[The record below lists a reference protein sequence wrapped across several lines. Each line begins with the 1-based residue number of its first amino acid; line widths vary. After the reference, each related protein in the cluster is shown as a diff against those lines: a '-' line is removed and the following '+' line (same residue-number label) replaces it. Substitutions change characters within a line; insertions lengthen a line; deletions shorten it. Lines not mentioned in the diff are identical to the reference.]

1 VVCVAV
7 DSLHHRAAPVG
18 VALAVTTL
26 AGVIADVVCM
36 AQVLTL
42 GGADV
47 LLLIFPLSG
56 IGLAIPA
63 LVITPMADRY
73 PRLRMLRIVGLGT
86 ALAYVLVL
94 ALLPVAPMVAVSFG
108 WIVAALQTYMY
119 PMLLWSLAA
128 DLFNVTESR
137 HVNGW
142 IASWGYAGR
151 LLALVIVALAPVLL
165 VRGGL
170 PLTSL
175 LVLAPVL
182 TAASAFWLTHRLRDA
197 GASQGI
203 TETAGVRQAVRSG
216 WEFVCTVRMWRW
228 MVTGATISFVAA
240 TAISLGVSAASAAIL
255 GDNPASIQVLLAG
268 TQLIATVTSLIVQR
282 WWSKP
287 LIAHIGIR
295 GGLMVQPIA
304 IVLAGVAL
312 ALSCYWQ
319 SIALLAFAVL
329 AWRVPEWTLDQ
340 TAKSAALGYVPDQ
353 RRARVSLIL
362 VLFSNALAWVLCAVV
377 AAPGLLIGPLWLVGA
392 LPALVGL
399 AALIWWVRLYRGWDR
414 SLLDWQLK
422 RRKRAASLDF

>member
-1 VVCVAV
+1 MTA
-7 DSLHHRAAPVG
+7 DSLHQRAAPIA

-42 GGADV
+42 GGAAV

-63 LVITPMADRY
+63 VVITPMVDRY

-86 ALAYVLVL
+86 AVAYILVL
-94 ALLPVAPMVAVSFG
+94 ALLPIAPMLAVSLG

-119 PMLLWSLAA
+119 PMLLWSLAG

-142 IASWGYAGR
+142 ISSWGYVGR
-151 LLALVIVALAPVLL
+151 LLALAIVALAPVLL
-165 VRGGL
+165 GALGL
-170 PLTSL
+170 PLTAV
-175 LVLAPVL
+175 LVLAPLL
-182 TAASAFWLTHRLRDA
+182 TAGSALWLTHRLRDA
-197 GASQGI
+197 GASQG
-203 TETAGVRQAVRSG
+203 TREPVGVKRALRSG
-216 WEFVCTVRMWRW
+216 WEFVTEVRMWRW

-240 TAISLGVSAASAAIL
+240 TAVSLGVSAASAAIL
-255 GDNPASIQVLLAG
+255 GDNPAGLQMLLAG
-268 TQLIATVTSLIVQR
+268 TQLIATVTSLVVQR
-282 WWSKP
+282 WLSKP
-287 LIAHIGIR
+287 LIARIGIR
-295 GGLMVQPIA
+295 GGLMVQPVA
-304 IVLAGVAL
+304 IVIAGLAL
-312 ALSCYWQ
+312 ALSCYWH

-340 TAKSAALGYVPDQ
+340 TSKSAALGYVPDQ

-377 AAPGLLIGPLWLVGA
+377 AAPGVLLGPLWLVGA

-399 AALIWWVRLYRGWDR
+399 VALLWWTRLYRGWDR
-414 SLLDWQLK
+414 TLLDWQLK
-422 RRKRAASLDF
+422 RRKRATSLDF

>member
-1 VVCVAV
+1 MTA
-7 DSLHHRAAPVG
+7 DSLHQRAAPIA

-42 GGADV
+42 GGAAV

-63 LVITPMADRY
+63 VVITPMVDRY
-73 PRLRMLRIVGLGT
+73 PRLRMLRLVGLGT
-86 ALAYVLVL
+86 AVAYILVL
-94 ALLPVAPMVAVSFG
+94 ALLPIAPMLAVSLG

-119 PMLLWSLAA
+119 PMLLWSLAG

-142 IASWGYAGR
+142 ISSWGYVGR
-151 LLALVIVALAPVLL
+151 LLALAIVALAPVLL
-165 VRGGL
+165 GALGL
-170 PLTSL
+170 PLTAV
-175 LVLAPVL
+175 LVLAPLL
-182 TAASAFWLTHRLRDA
+182 TAGSALWLTHRLRDA
-197 GASQGI
+197 GASQG
-203 TETAGVRQAVRSG
+203 TREPVGVKQALRSG
-216 WEFVCTVRMWRW
+216 LEFVTEVRMWRW

-240 TAISLGVSAASAAIL
+240 TAVSLGVSAASAAIL
-255 GDNPASIQVLLAG
+255 GDNPAGLQMLLAG
-268 TQLIATVTSLIVQR
+268 TQLIATVTSLVVQR
-282 WWSKP
+282 WLSKP
-287 LIAHIGIR
+287 LIARIGIR
-295 GGLMVQPIA
+295 GGLMVQPVA
-304 IVLAGVAL
+304 IVIAGLTL
-312 ALSCYWQ
+312 ALSCYWH

-340 TAKSAALGYVPDQ
+340 TSKSAALGYVPDQ

-377 AAPGLLIGPLWLVGA
+377 AAPGVLLGPLWLVGA

-399 AALIWWVRLYRGWDR
+399 VALLWWTRLYRGWDR
-414 SLLDWQLK
+414 TLLDRQLK
-422 RRKRAASLDF
+422 RRKRATSLDF

>member
-1 VVCVAV
+1 MTA
-7 DSLHHRAAPVG
+7 DSLHQRAAPIA

-42 GGADV
+42 GGAAV

-63 LVITPMADRY
+63 VVITPMVDRY
-73 PRLRMLRIVGLGT
+73 PRLRMLRLVGLGT
-86 ALAYVLVL
+86 AVAYILVL
-94 ALLPVAPMVAVSFG
+94 ALLPIAPMLAVSLG

-119 PMLLWSLAA
+119 PMLLWSLAG

-142 IASWGYAGR
+142 ISSWGYAGR
-151 LLALVIVALAPVLL
+151 LLALAIVALAPVLL
-165 VRGGL
+165 GALGL
-170 PLTSL
+170 PLTAV
-175 LVLAPVL
+175 LVLAPLL
-182 TAASAFWLTHRLRDA
+182 TAGSALWLTHRLRDA
-197 GASQGI
+197 GASQG
-203 TETAGVRQAVRSG
+203 TREPVGVKQALRSG
-216 WEFVCTVRMWRW
+216 WEFVTEVRMWRW

-240 TAISLGVSAASAAIL
+240 TAVSLGVSAASAAIL
-255 GDNPASIQVLLAG
+255 GDNPAGLQMLLAG
-268 TQLIATVTSLIVQR
+268 TQLIATVTSLVVQR
-282 WWSKP
+282 WLSKP
-287 LIAHIGIR
+287 LIARIGIR
-295 GGLMVQPIA
+295 GGLMVQPVA
-304 IVLAGVAL
+304 IVIAGLAL
-312 ALSCYWQ
+312 ALSCYWH

-340 TAKSAALGYVPDQ
+340 TSKSAALGYVPDQ

-377 AAPGLLIGPLWLVGA
+377 AAPGVLLGPLWLVGA

-399 AALIWWVRLYRGWDR
+399 VALLWWTRLYRGWDR
-414 SLLDWQLK
+414 TLLDWQLK
-422 RRKRAASLDF
+422 RRKRATSLDF

>member
-1 VVCVAV
+1 MTA
-7 DSLHHRAAPVG
+7 DSLHQRAAPIA

-42 GGADV
+42 GGAAV

-63 LVITPMADRY
+63 VVITPMVDRY
-73 PRLRMLRIVGLGT
+73 PRLRMLRLVGLGT
-86 ALAYVLVL
+86 AVAYILVL
-94 ALLPVAPMVAVSFG
+94 ALLPIAPMLAVSLG

-119 PMLLWSLAA
+119 PMLLWSLAG

-142 IASWGYAGR
+142 ISSWGYAGR
-151 LLALVIVALAPVLL
+151 LLALAIVTLAPVLL
-165 VRGGL
+165 GALGL
-170 PLTSL
+170 PLTVV
-175 LVLAPVL
+175 LVLAPLL
-182 TAASAFWLTHRLRDA
+182 TAGSALWLTHRLRDA
-197 GASQGI
+197 GASQG
-203 TETAGVRQAVRSG
+203 TREPVGVKRALRSG
-216 WEFVCTVRMWRW
+216 WEFVTEVRMWRW

-240 TAISLGVSAASAAIL
+240 TAVSLGVSAASAAIL
-255 GDNPASIQVLLAG
+255 GDNPAGLQMLLAG
-268 TQLIATVTSLIVQR
+268 TQLIATVTSLVVQR
-282 WWSKP
+282 WLSKP
-287 LIAHIGIR
+287 LIARIGIR
-295 GGLMVQPIA
+295 GGLMVQPVA
-304 IVLAGVAL
+304 IVIAGLTL
-312 ALSCYWQ
+312 ALSCYWH

-340 TAKSAALGYVPDQ
+340 TSKSAALGYVPDQ

-377 AAPGLLIGPLWLVGA
+377 AAPGVLLGPLWLVGA

-399 AALIWWVRLYRGWDR
+399 VALLWWTRLYRGWDR
-414 SLLDWQLK
+414 TLLDRQLK
-422 RRKRAASLDF
+422 RRKRATSLDF

>member
-1 VVCVAV
+1 MTA
-7 DSLHHRAAPVG
+7 DSLHQRAAPIA

-42 GGADV
+42 GGAAV

-63 LVITPMADRY
+63 VVITPMVDRY
-73 PRLRMLRIVGLGT
+73 PRLRMLRLVGLGT
-86 ALAYVLVL
+86 AVAYILVL
-94 ALLPVAPMVAVSFG
+94 ALLPIAPMLAVSLG

-119 PMLLWSLAA
+119 PMLLWSLAG

-142 IASWGYAGR
+142 ISSWGYAGR
-151 LLALVIVALAPVLL
+151 LLALAIVTLAPVLL
-165 VRGGL
+165 GALGL
-170 PLTSL
+170 PLTVV
-175 LVLAPVL
+175 LVLAPLL
-182 TAASAFWLTHRLRDA
+182 TAGSALWLTHRLRDA
-197 GASQGI
+197 GASQG
-203 TETAGVRQAVRSG
+203 TREPVGVKRALRSG
-216 WEFVCTVRMWRW
+216 WEFVTEVRMWRW

-240 TAISLGVSAASAAIL
+240 TAVSLGVSAASAAIL
-255 GDNPASIQVLLAG
+255 GDNPAGLQMLLAG
-268 TQLIATVTSLIVQR
+268 TQLIATVTSLVVQR
-282 WWSKP
+282 WLSKP
-287 LIAHIGIR
+287 LIARIGIR
-295 GGLMVQPIA
+295 GGLMVQPVA
-304 IVLAGVAL
+304 IVIAGLTL
-312 ALSCYWQ
+312 ALSCYWH

-340 TAKSAALGYVPDQ
+340 TSKSAALGYVPDQ

-377 AAPGLLIGPLWLVGA
+377 AAPGVLLGPLWLVGA

-399 AALIWWVRLYRGWDR
+399 VALLWWTRLYRGWDR
-414 SLLDWQLK
+414 TLLDWQLK
-422 RRKRAASLDF
+422 RRKRATSLDF

>member
-1 VVCVAV
+1 MTA
-7 DSLHHRAAPVG
+7 DSLHQRAAPIA

-42 GGADV
+42 GGAAV

-63 LVITPMADRY
+63 VVITPMVDRY

-86 ALAYVLVL
+86 AVAYILVL
-94 ALLPVAPMVAVSFG
+94 ALLPIAPMLAVSLG

-119 PMLLWSLAA
+119 PMLLWSLAG

-142 IASWGYAGR
+142 ISSWGYAGR
-151 LLALVIVALAPVLL
+151 LLALAIVTLAPVLL
-165 VRGGL
+165 GALGL
-170 PLTSL
+170 PLTVV
-175 LVLAPVL
+175 LVLAPLL
-182 TAASAFWLTHRLRDA
+182 TAGSALWLTHRLRDA
-197 GASQGI
+197 GASQG
-203 TETAGVRQAVRSG
+203 TREPVGVKRALRSG
-216 WEFVCTVRMWRW
+216 WEFVTEVRMWRW

-240 TAISLGVSAASAAIL
+240 TAVSLGVSAASAAIL
-255 GDNPASIQVLLAG
+255 GDNPAGLQMLLAG
-268 TQLIATVTSLIVQR
+268 TQLIATVTSLVVQR
-282 WWSKP
+282 WLSKP
-287 LIAHIGIR
+287 LIARIGIR
-295 GGLMVQPIA
+295 GGLMVQPVA
-304 IVLAGVAL
+304 IVIAGLTL
-312 ALSCYWQ
+312 ALSCYWH

-340 TAKSAALGYVPDQ
+340 TSKSAALGYVPDQ

-377 AAPGLLIGPLWLVGA
+377 AAPGVLLGPLWLVGA

-399 AALIWWVRLYRGWDR
+399 VALLWWTRLYRGWDR
-414 SLLDWQLK
+414 TLLDRQLK
-422 RRKRAASLDF
+422 RRKRATSLDF

>member
-1 VVCVAV
+1 MTA
-7 DSLHHRAAPVG
+7 DSLHQRAAPIA
-18 VALAVTTL
+18 VALAISTL

-42 GGADV
+42 GGAAV

-63 LVITPMADRY
+63 VVITPMVDRY

-86 ALAYVLVL
+86 AVAYILVL
-94 ALLPVAPMVAVSFG
+94 ALLPIAPMLAVSLG

-119 PMLLWSLAA
+119 PMLLWSLAG

-142 IASWGYAGR
+142 ISSWGYAGR
-151 LLALVIVALAPVLL
+151 LLALAIVTLAPVLL
-165 VRGGL
+165 GALGL
-170 PLTSL
+170 PLTVV
-175 LVLAPVL
+175 LVLAPLL
-182 TAASAFWLTHRLRDA
+182 TAGSALWLTHRLRDA
-197 GASQGI
+197 GASQG
-203 TETAGVRQAVRSG
+203 TREPVGVKRALRSG
-216 WEFVCTVRMWRW
+216 WEFVTEVRMWRW

-240 TAISLGVSAASAAIL
+240 TAVSLGVSAASAAIL
-255 GDNPASIQVLLAG
+255 GDNPAGLQMLLAG
-268 TQLIATVTSLIVQR
+268 TQLIATVTSLVVQR
-282 WWSKP
+282 WLSKP
-287 LIAHIGIR
+287 LIARIGIR
-295 GGLMVQPIA
+295 GGLMVQPVA
-304 IVLAGVAL
+304 IVIAGLAL
-312 ALSCYWQ
+312 ALSCYWH

-340 TAKSAALGYVPDQ
+340 TSKSAALGYVPDQ

-377 AAPGLLIGPLWLVGA
+377 AAPGVLLGPLWLVGA

-399 AALIWWVRLYRGWDR
+399 VALLWWTRLYRGWDR
-414 SLLDWQLK
+414 TLLDRQLK
-422 RRKRAASLDF
+422 RRKRATSLDF

>member
-1 VVCVAV
+1 MTA
-7 DSLHHRAAPVG
+7 DSLHQRAAPIA

-42 GGADV
+42 GGAAV

-63 LVITPMADRY
+63 VVITPMVDRY

-86 ALAYVLVL
+86 AVAYILVL
-94 ALLPVAPMVAVSFG
+94 ALLPIAPMLAVSLG

-119 PMLLWSLAA
+119 PMLLWSLAG

-142 IASWGYAGR
+142 ISSWGYAGR
-151 LLALVIVALAPVLL
+151 LLALAIVALAPVLL
-165 VRGGL
+165 GALGL
-170 PLTSL
+170 PLTAV
-175 LVLAPVL
+175 LVLAPLL
-182 TAASAFWLTHRLRDA
+182 TAGSALWLTHRLRDA
-197 GASQGI
+197 GASQG
-203 TETAGVRQAVRSG
+203 TREPVGVKQALRSG
-216 WEFVCTVRMWRW
+216 WEFVTEVRMWRW

-240 TAISLGVSAASAAIL
+240 TAVSLGVSAASAAIL
-255 GDNPASIQVLLAG
+255 GDNPAGLQMLLAG
-268 TQLIATVTSLIVQR
+268 TQLIATVTSLVVQR
-282 WWSKP
+282 WLSKP
-287 LIAHIGIR
+287 LIARIGIR
-295 GGLMVQPIA
+295 GGLMVQPVA
-304 IVLAGVAL
+304 IVIAGLAL
-312 ALSCYWQ
+312 ALSCYWH

-340 TAKSAALGYVPDQ
+340 TSKSAALGYVPDQ

-377 AAPGLLIGPLWLVGA
+377 AAPGVLLGPLWLVGA

-399 AALIWWVRLYRGWDR
+399 VALLWWTRLYRGWDR
-414 SLLDWQLK
+414 TLLDWQLK
-422 RRKRAASLDF
+422 RRKRATSLDF

>member
-1 VVCVAV
+1 MTA
-7 DSLHHRAAPVG
+7 DSLHQRAAPIA

-42 GGADV
+42 GGAAV

-63 LVITPMADRY
+63 VVITPMVDRY
-73 PRLRMLRIVGLGT
+73 PRLRMLRLVGLGT
-86 ALAYVLVL
+86 AVAYILVL
-94 ALLPVAPMVAVSFG
+94 ALLPIAPMLAVSLG

-119 PMLLWSLAA
+119 PMLLWSLAG

-142 IASWGYAGR
+142 ISSWGYAGR
-151 LLALVIVALAPVLL
+151 LLALAIVTLAPVLL
-165 VRGGL
+165 GALGL
-170 PLTSL
+170 PLTVV
-175 LVLAPVL
+175 LVLAPLL
-182 TAASAFWLTHRLRDA
+182 TAGSALWLTHRLRDA
-197 GASQGI
+197 GASQGPR
-203 TETAGVRQAVRSG
+203 EPVGVKRALRSG
-216 WEFVCTVRMWRW
+216 WEFVTEVRMWRW

-240 TAISLGVSAASAAIL
+240 TAVSLGVSAASAAIL
-255 GDNPASIQVLLAG
+255 GDNPAGLQMLLAG
-268 TQLIATVTSLIVQR
+268 TQLIATVTSLVVQR
-282 WWSKP
+282 WLSKP
-287 LIAHIGIR
+287 LIARIGIR
-295 GGLMVQPIA
+295 GGLMVQPVA
-304 IVLAGVAL
+304 IVIAGLTL
-312 ALSCYWQ
+312 ALSCYWH

-340 TAKSAALGYVPDQ
+340 TSKSAALGYVPDQ

-377 AAPGLLIGPLWLVGA
+377 AAPGVLLGPLWLVGA

-399 AALIWWVRLYRGWDR
+399 VALLWWTRLYRGWDR
-414 SLLDWQLK
+414 TLLDRQLK
-422 RRKRAASLDF
+422 RRKRATSLDF

>member
-1 VVCVAV
+1 MTA
-7 DSLHHRAAPVG
+7 DSLHQRAAPIA

-42 GGADV
+42 GGAAV

-63 LVITPMADRY
+63 VVITPMVDRY
-73 PRLRMLRIVGLGT
+73 PRLRMLRLVGLGT
-86 ALAYVLVL
+86 AVAYILVL
-94 ALLPVAPMVAVSFG
+94 ALLPIAPMLAVSLG

-119 PMLLWSLAA
+119 PMLLWSLAG

-142 IASWGYAGR
+142 ISSWGYAGR
-151 LLALVIVALAPVLL
+151 LLALAIVTLAPVLL
-165 VRGGL
+165 GALGL
-170 PLTSL
+170 PLTVV
-175 LVLAPVL
+175 LVLAPLL
-182 TAASAFWLTHRLRDA
+182 TAGSALWLTHRLRDA
-197 GASQGI
+197 GASQG
-203 TETAGVRQAVRSG
+203 TREPVGVKRALRSG
-216 WEFVCTVRMWRW
+216 WEFVTEVRMWRW

-240 TAISLGVSAASAAIL
+240 TAVSLGVSAASAAIL
-255 GDNPASIQVLLAG
+255 GDNPAGLQMLLAG
-268 TQLIATVTSLIVQR
+268 TQLIATVTSLVVQR
-282 WWSKP
+282 WLSKP
-287 LIAHIGIR
+287 LIARIGIR
-295 GGLMVQPIA
+295 GGLMVQPVA
-304 IVLAGVAL
+304 IVIAGLAL
-312 ALSCYWQ
+312 ALSCYWH

-340 TAKSAALGYVPDQ
+340 TSKSAALGYVPDQ

-377 AAPGLLIGPLWLVGA
+377 AAPGVLLGPLWLVGA

-399 AALIWWVRLYRGWDR
+399 VALLWWTRLYRGWDR
-414 SLLDWQLK
+414 TLLDRQLK
-422 RRKRAASLDF
+422 RRKRATSLDF

>member
-1 VVCVAV
+1 MTA
-7 DSLHHRAAPVG
+7 DSLHQRAAPIA

-42 GGADV
+42 GGAAV

-63 LVITPMADRY
+63 VVITPMVDRY
-73 PRLRMLRIVGLGT
+73 PRLRMLRLVGLGT
-86 ALAYVLVL
+86 AVAYILVL
-94 ALLPVAPMVAVSFG
+94 ALLPIAPMLAVSLG

-119 PMLLWSLAA
+119 PMLLWSLAG

-142 IASWGYAGR
+142 ISSWGYAGR
-151 LLALVIVALAPVLL
+151 LLALAIVALAPVLL
-165 VRGGL
+165 GALGL
-170 PLTSL
+170 PLTAV
-175 LVLAPVL
+175 LVLAPLL
-182 TAASAFWLTHRLRDA
+182 TAGSALWLTHRLRDA
-197 GASQGI
+197 GASQG
-203 TETAGVRQAVRSG
+203 TREPVGVKQALRSG
-216 WEFVCTVRMWRW
+216 WEFVTEVRMWRW

-240 TAISLGVSAASAAIL
+240 TAVSLGVSAASAAIL
-255 GDNPASIQVLLAG
+255 GDNPAGLQMLLAG
-268 TQLIATVTSLIVQR
+268 TQLIATVTSLVVQR
-282 WWSKP
+282 WLSKP
-287 LIAHIGIR
+287 LIARIGIR
-295 GGLMVQPIA
+295 GGLMVQPVA
-304 IVLAGVAL
+304 IVIAGLTL
-312 ALSCYWQ
+312 ALSCYWH

-340 TAKSAALGYVPDQ
+340 TSKSAALGYVPDQ

-377 AAPGLLIGPLWLVGA
+377 AAPGVLLGPLWLVGA

-399 AALIWWVRLYRGWDR
+399 VALLWWTRLYRGWDR
-414 SLLDWQLK
+414 TLLDRQLK
-422 RRKRAASLDF
+422 RRKRATSLDF

>member
-1 VVCVAV
+1 MTA
-7 DSLHHRAAPVG
+7 DSLHQRAAPIA
-18 VALAVTTL
+18 VALAISTL

-42 GGADV
+42 GGAAV

-63 LVITPMADRY
+63 VVITPMVDRY

-86 ALAYVLVL
+86 AVAYILVL
-94 ALLPVAPMVAVSFG
+94 ALLPIAPMLAVSLG

-119 PMLLWSLAA
+119 PMLLWSLAG

-142 IASWGYAGR
+142 ISSWGYVGR
-151 LLALVIVALAPVLL
+151 LLALAIVALAPVLL
-165 VRGGL
+165 GALGL
-170 PLTSL
+170 PLTAV
-175 LVLAPVL
+175 LVLAPLL
-182 TAASAFWLTHRLRDA
+182 TAGSALWLTHRLRDA
-197 GASQGI
+197 GASQG
-203 TETAGVRQAVRSG
+203 TREPVGVKQALHSG
-216 WEFVCTVRMWRW
+216 WEFVTEVRMWRW

-240 TAISLGVSAASAAIL
+240 TAVSLGVSAASAAIL
-255 GDNPASIQVLLAG
+255 GDNPAGLQMLLAG
-268 TQLIATVTSLIVQR
+268 TQLIATVTSLVVQR
-282 WWSKP
+282 WLSKP
-287 LIAHIGIR
+287 LIARIGIR
-295 GGLMVQPIA
+295 GGLMVQPVA
-304 IVLAGVAL
+304 IVIAGLAL
-312 ALSCYWQ
+312 ALSCYWH

-340 TAKSAALGYVPDQ
+340 TSKSAALGYVPDQ

-377 AAPGLLIGPLWLVGA
+377 AAPGVLLGPLWLVGA

-399 AALIWWVRLYRGWDR
+399 VALLWWTRLYRGWDR
-414 SLLDWQLK
+414 TLLDWQLK
-422 RRKRAASLDF
+422 RRKRATSLDF

>member
-1 VVCVAV
+1 MTA
-7 DSLHHRAAPVG
+7 DSLHQRAAPIA

-42 GGADV
+42 GGAAV

-63 LVITPMADRY
+63 VVITPMVDRY

-86 ALAYVLVL
+86 AVAYILVL
-94 ALLPVAPMVAVSFG
+94 ALLPIAPMLAVSLG

-119 PMLLWSLAA
+119 PMLLWSLAG

-142 IASWGYAGR
+142 ISSWGYAGR
-151 LLALVIVALAPVLL
+151 LLALAIVALAPVLL
-165 VRGGL
+165 GALGL
-170 PLTSL
+170 PLTAV
-175 LVLAPVL
+175 LVLAPLL
-182 TAASAFWLTHRLRDA
+182 TAGSALWLTHRLRDA
-197 GASQGI
+197 GASQG
-203 TETAGVRQAVRSG
+203 TREPVGVKQALRSG
-216 WEFVCTVRMWRW
+216 LEFVTEVRMWRW

-240 TAISLGVSAASAAIL
+240 TAVSLGVSAASAAIL
-255 GDNPASIQVLLAG
+255 GDNPAGLQMLLAG
-268 TQLIATVTSLIVQR
+268 TQLIATVTSLVVQR
-282 WWSKP
+282 WLSKP
-287 LIAHIGIR
+287 LIARIGIR
-295 GGLMVQPIA
+295 GGLMVQPVA
-304 IVLAGVAL
+304 IVIAGLTL
-312 ALSCYWQ
+312 ALSCYWH

-340 TAKSAALGYVPDQ
+340 TSKSAALGYVPDQ

-377 AAPGLLIGPLWLVGA
+377 AAPGVLLGPLWLVGA

-399 AALIWWVRLYRGWDR
+399 VALLWWTRLYRGWDR
-414 SLLDWQLK
+414 TLLDRQLK
-422 RRKRAASLDF
+422 RRKRATSLDF

>member
-1 VVCVAV
+1 MTA
-7 DSLHHRAAPVG
+7 DSLHQRAAPIA

-42 GGADV
+42 GGAAV

-63 LVITPMADRY
+63 VVITPMVDRY
-73 PRLRMLRIVGLGT
+73 PRLRMLRLVGLGT
-86 ALAYVLVL
+86 AVAYILVL
-94 ALLPVAPMVAVSFG
+94 ALLPIAPMLAVSLG

-119 PMLLWSLAA
+119 PMLLWSLAG

-142 IASWGYAGR
+142 ISSWGYAGR
-151 LLALVIVALAPVLL
+151 LLALAIVTLAPVLL
-165 VRGGL
+165 GALGL
-170 PLTSL
+170 PLTAV
-175 LVLAPVL
+175 LVLAPLL
-182 TAASAFWLTHRLRDA
+182 TAGSALWLTHRLRDA
-197 GASQGI
+197 GASQG
-203 TETAGVRQAVRSG
+203 TREPVGVKRALRSG
-216 WEFVCTVRMWRW
+216 WEFVTEVRMWRW

-240 TAISLGVSAASAAIL
+240 TAVSLGVSAASAAIL
-255 GDNPASIQVLLAG
+255 GDNPAGLQMLLAG
-268 TQLIATVTSLIVQR
+268 TQLIATVTSLVVQR
-282 WWSKP
+282 WLSKP
-287 LIAHIGIR
+287 LIARIGIR
-295 GGLMVQPIA
+295 GGLMVQPVA
-304 IVLAGVAL
+304 IVIAGLTL
-312 ALSCYWQ
+312 ALSCYWH

-340 TAKSAALGYVPDQ
+340 TSKSAALGYVPDQ

-377 AAPGLLIGPLWLVGA
+377 AAPGVLLGPLWLVGA

-399 AALIWWVRLYRGWDR
+399 VALLWWTRLYRGWDR
-414 SLLDWQLK
+414 TLLDRQLK
-422 RRKRAASLDF
+422 RRKRATSLDF

>member
-1 VVCVAV
+1 MTA
-7 DSLHHRAAPVG
+7 DSLHQRAAPIA

-42 GGADV
+42 GGAAV

-63 LVITPMADRY
+63 VVITPMVDRY

-86 ALAYVLVL
+86 AVAYILVL
-94 ALLPVAPMVAVSFG
+94 ALLPIAPMLAVSLG

-119 PMLLWSLAA
+119 PMLLWSLAG

-142 IASWGYAGR
+142 ISSWGYVGR
-151 LLALVIVALAPVLL
+151 LLALAIVALAPVLL
-165 VRGGL
+165 GALGL
-170 PLTSL
+170 PLTAV
-175 LVLAPVL
+175 LVLAPLL
-182 TAASAFWLTHRLRDA
+182 TAGSALWLTHRLRDA
-197 GASQGI
+197 GASQG
-203 TETAGVRQAVRSG
+203 TREPVGVKQALRSG
-216 WEFVCTVRMWRW
+216 WEFVTEVRMWRW

-240 TAISLGVSAASAAIL
+240 TAVSLGVSAASAAIL
-255 GDNPASIQVLLAG
+255 GDNPAGLQMLLAG
-268 TQLIATVTSLIVQR
+268 TQLIATVTSLVVQR
-282 WWSKP
+282 WLSKP
-287 LIAHIGIR
+287 LIARIGIR
-295 GGLMVQPIA
+295 GGLMVQPVA
-304 IVLAGVAL
+304 IVIAGLAL
-312 ALSCYWQ
+312 ALSCYWH

-340 TAKSAALGYVPDQ
+340 TSKSAALGYVPDQ

-377 AAPGLLIGPLWLVGA
+377 AAPGVLLGPLWLVGA

-399 AALIWWVRLYRGWDR
+399 VALLWWTRLYRGWDR
-414 SLLDWQLK
+414 TLLDWQLK
-422 RRKRAASLDF
+422 RRKRATSLDF